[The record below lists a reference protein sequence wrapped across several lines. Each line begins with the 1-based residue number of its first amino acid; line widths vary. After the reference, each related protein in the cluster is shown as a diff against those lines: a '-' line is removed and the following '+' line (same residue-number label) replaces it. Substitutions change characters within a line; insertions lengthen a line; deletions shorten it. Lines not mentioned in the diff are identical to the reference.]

1 MSSGYIIS
9 IPLRLFLGGA
19 LVSARLCRLPEQEV
33 HQPYKRFFQGVH
45 LSQVHQPSK
54 NVNYRKEIG
63 ALDSFV
69 GYLIALLV
77 HLRQVHPLEGT
88 RHPIRF
94 RPPPDQIAFA
104 VRSDCVRRPIRFRPL
119 SDDILITIKG
129 QGLHIRVLKPQ
140 ISVGKI
146 SENSN
151 IVLTLVRVRI
161 VNLFYVCAN

>member
-9 IPLRLFLGGA
+9 IPLRFLGGA

-33 HQPYKRFFQGVH
+33 HH
-45 LSQVHQPSK
+45 PSK

-88 RHPIRF
+88 RHPIGF
-94 RPPPDQIAFA
+94 RPPPDQIPSAT
-104 VRSDCVRRPIRFRPL
+104 RSDSVRYPIRLRPL
-119 SDDILITIKG
+119 SDDIPITIKRRG
-129 QGLHIRVLKPQ
+129 QHIRV
-140 ISVGKI
+140 
-146 SENSN
+146 
-151 IVLTLVRVRI
+151 
-161 VNLFYVCAN
+161 